1 MTGVIIACT
10 IIGTLLA
17 VGEPALAH
25 YIAEKGGKNR
35 AQLLSLGKEIAA
47 KISGNNVLLNKI
59 INAYNAKNTALL
71 NATYRGMGFGPRMT
85 ALSKMIKDNEGELQD
100 ATNKIGQL
108 NTNLG
113 KLADEANNAASNA
126 GTSLKG
132 NKIAEEDYQTI
143 KAKLDQNINGG
154 ITENA

>member
-17 VGEPALAH
+17 IGESAKAY

-35 AQLLSLGKEIAA
+35 SELLSIGKEIAS

-71 NATYRGMGFGPRMT
+71 NATYRGMGFGPRMS
-85 ALSKMIKDNEGELQD
+85 ALAKLIKDNEADLQN
-100 ATNKIGQL
+100 ATQKIGEI
-108 NTNLG
+108 NTKLG
-113 KLADEANNAASNA
+113 KIADEANNAASNA
-126 GTSLKG
+126 GTSLIG
-132 NKIAEEDYQTI
+132 NKQAEEDIAKI
-143 KAKLDQNINGG
+143 KAKLDQTQNINGG
-154 ITENA
+154 II